1 MLRIL
6 NIHPPSKF
14 RVFFHPGSSIRIPD
28 PQHCTVG
35 KQKYW
40 GSVAS
45 SLDLAFLERT
55 DQLRYLYSLRQR
67 VLNDLQRTRLSRQG
81 RSGGGTSLVLYE
93 SFSTLSFVVSKQIPL
108 LYESFST
115 LWVKLFHN
123 KYQYSM
129 NHSVLSEFSCFTINT
144 NTLCIIQYSL
154 SLEVHNRYQ
163 ENQLPSRGR
172 LTGC

>member
-115 LWVKLFHN
+115 LW
-123 KYQYSM
+123 
-129 NHSVLSEFSCFTINT
+129 SCFTINT